1 MDNNAVLHIN
11 EQSFDT
17 LIASSTKL
25 VLVDFWAT
33 WCPPCRA
40 LAPILDR
47 VAKELGQEVVVAK
60 VDVEESPA
68 IAERFG
74 ISNIPTMIFF
84 KAGSQVAV
92 VRGLT
97 GFDVL
102 AAKIRSL
109 A

>member
-1 MDNNAVLHIN
+1 
-11 EQSFDT
+11 
-17 LIASSTKL
+17 
-25 VLVDFWAT
+25 
-33 WCPPCRA
+33 
-40 LAPILDR
+40 